1 VCMDTCHL
9 YASGY
14 DLTSP
19 SSVEDTLSKFDDTVG
34 LQSLKLIHL
43 NDSKGG
49 LGCHLDRHENIG
61 KGHIGSAG
69 FKAFLHND
77 KVRHL
82 PMILETPIAE
92 DGDWGKD
99 LAVVRRLFR

>member
-1 VCMDTCHL
+1 LDVCHA
-9 YASGY
+9 YAAGY
-14 DLTSP
+14 DLGSVKA
-19 SSVEDTLSKFDDTVG
+19 VEDTLSRFDDAVG
-34 LQSLKLIHL
+34 LGRLRLIHL

-61 KGHIGSAG
+61 KGYIGTAG

-82 PMILETPIAE
+82 PMILETPVRDE
-92 DGDWGKD
+92 KDWGRD
-99 LAVVRRLFR
+99 LAVVRKLFV